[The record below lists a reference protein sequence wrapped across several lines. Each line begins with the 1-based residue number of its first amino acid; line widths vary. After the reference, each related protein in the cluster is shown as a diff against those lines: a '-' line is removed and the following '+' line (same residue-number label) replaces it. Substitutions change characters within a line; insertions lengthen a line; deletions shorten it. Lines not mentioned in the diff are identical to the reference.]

1 MSDSLGLHRAIVNST
16 TDPARRG
23 RVLVA
28 VPAIKAEPA
37 WAALCV
43 TSRGRTPAFSPA
55 VGDEVVVAFL
65 SGDISSPVCLGW
77 LWNPESPPTSASSED
92 PPNKVRLPPA
102 T

>member
-1 MSDSLGLHRAIVNST
+1 LGLHRAIVKST

-28 VPAIKAEPA
+28 FPALKAEPA

-43 TSRGRTPAFSPA
+43 TSRGPTPAFSPA
-55 VGDEVVVAFL
+55 VGDEVVVAFE

-77 LWNPESPPTSASSED
+77 LWNPESPPMSASSDD
-92 PPNKVRLPPA
+92 PPDKMRKPRAP
-102 T
+102 